1 MINKVP
7 IELTPYNALVI
18 VKFLREWVNDD
29 NNNDPIFRAIH
40 EAVRQFEDQVFNN
53 MNHEQLEDGKAEN
66 QVNQLI
72 GKSPIR
78 K

>member
-1 MINKVP
+1 MANKVK
-7 IELTPYNALVI
+7 IELTPYNALSI
-18 VKFLREWVNDD
+18 LSFLREFVNDD
-29 NNNDPIFRAIH
+29 NVNEPAFKAIH
-40 EAVRQFEDQVFNN
+40 EAVDEYNVSLIKHITPEQVN
-53 MNHEQLEDGKAEN
+53 DGQQEN